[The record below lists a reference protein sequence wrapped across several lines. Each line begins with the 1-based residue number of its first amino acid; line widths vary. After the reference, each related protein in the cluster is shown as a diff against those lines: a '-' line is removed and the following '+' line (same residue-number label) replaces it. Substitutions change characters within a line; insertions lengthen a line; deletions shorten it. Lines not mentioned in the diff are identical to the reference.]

1 LEDQNNL
8 GDAKFLTLYISTF
21 FHVHDPK
28 AHTLFKIAVA
38 VMANQAGIE
47 MSSVQDV
54 FLEENPGPTIAE
66 HALEC
71 NRLFKK
77 YKDIVNKYD
86 QDSLDDQL
94 ARFTSWTLEAEVF
107 GPPNV
112 SLDYKLRYSPTVVD
126 SVHEL
131 LDVICGSLTARK

>member
-1 LEDQNNL
+1 
-8 GDAKFLTLYISTF
+8 
-21 FHVHDPK
+21 
-28 AHTLFKIAVA
+28 
-38 VMANQAGIE
+38 MANQAGIE

-54 FLEENPGPTIAE
+54 FLEENLGPTIAE

-77 YKDIVNKYD
+77 YMDIVD
-86 QDSLDDQL
+86 EDDHDSLNYQL
-94 ARFTSWTLEAEVF
+94 VRFTSWTSETEVF
-107 GPPNV
+107 EPPNV

-131 LDVICGSLTARK
+131 LDVISGSLTARK